1 MRVLLDS
8 DVIFDFLLERQPF
21 FPVARELMLLNTS
34 GEFEGYI
41 SSITPVNLFY
51 HGRKIVGAVK
61 IRAGIADLLK
71 LVRVCP
77 IDHVSLE
84 QALSLPFA
92 DYEDAVQHASA
103 ASSALDA
110 IVTRNVGDYK
120 NASLQVFTPDAF
132 LQHLKASQE
141 QK

>member
-92 DYEDAVQHASA
+92 DYEDAVQHA
-103 ASSALDA
+103 
-110 IVTRNVGDYK
+110 RDYK